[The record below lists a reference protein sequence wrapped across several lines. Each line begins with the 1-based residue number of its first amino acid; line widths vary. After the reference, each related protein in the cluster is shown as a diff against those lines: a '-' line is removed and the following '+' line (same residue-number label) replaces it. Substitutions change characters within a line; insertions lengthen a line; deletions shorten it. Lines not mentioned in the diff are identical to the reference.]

1 VAHASG
7 GRTRLPLV
15 RALRAGE
22 SVTGYVLS
30 GVDLVAVEE
39 RVDFLA
45 ETHFPG
51 LPNALFVV
59 DERLRAVARS
69 GSQET
74 ALSSMANE
82 APIAGLDPATLA
94 TRFSQSGEHA
104 SIDGTEM
111 VGTFSRLPSHPWLGG
126 VQVPREFAY
135 ASLATMYRLVLGSTL
150 AVIVAAFV
158 QGFAFAARVTQP
170 IVALTRLARSLG
182 ERKFGETATV
192 QSDDELGLLA
202 HAMSRASVDLADSE
216 AELAR
221 QIEIRRDLG
230 RYLPG
235 EIVERIVAR
244 EQD

>member
-1 VAHASG
+1 DHVAVYDAEGEWIDTLRQGDYATGSEPAPLAKGLREAATRVGFAVGVAHASG

-94 TRFSQSGEHA
+94 TRFSQSG
-104 SIDGTEM
+104 
-111 VGTFSRLPSHPWLGG
+111 
-126 VQVPREFAY
+126 
-135 ASLATMYRLVLGSTL
+135 
-150 AVIVAAFV
+150 
-158 QGFAFAARVTQP
+158 
-170 IVALTRLARSLG
+170 
-182 ERKFGETATV
+182 
-192 QSDDELGLLA
+192 
-202 HAMSRASVDLADSE
+202 
-216 AELAR
+216 
-221 QIEIRRDLG
+221 
-230 RYLPG
+230 
-235 EIVERIVAR
+235 
-244 EQD
+244 